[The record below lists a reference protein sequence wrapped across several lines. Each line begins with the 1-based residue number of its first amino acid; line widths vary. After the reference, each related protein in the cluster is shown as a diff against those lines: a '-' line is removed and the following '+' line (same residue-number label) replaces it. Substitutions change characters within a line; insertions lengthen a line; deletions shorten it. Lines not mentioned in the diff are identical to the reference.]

1 MRLPYLV
8 LRQSQLDL
16 LFQEIKPW
24 AETPEVTFWKVS
36 LARLVAPLMHEISEN
51 FPATAGRNER
61 AIYGGPKPVE
71 RMDFT

>member
-36 LARLVAPLMHEISEN
+36 LARLVTPLLHEISEN
-51 FPATAGRNER
+51 FPATAG
-61 AIYGGPKPVE
+61 
-71 RMDFT
+71 